1 MIAQNHANHNSSE
14 DGELAPRPEL
24 EILGGV
30 GGERELFMRF
40 RAFFLSAQVSPSS
53 TLLEASWHP

>member
-1 MIAQNHANHNSSE
+1 MIAQNRANHNSSE

-30 GGERELFMRF
+30 GGEGSRGGILVCF
-40 RAFFLSAQVSPSS
+40 
-53 TLLEASWHP
+53 H

>member
-30 GGERELFMRF
+30 GGEGSRGGILVCF
-40 RAFFLSAQVSPSS
+40 
-53 TLLEASWHP
+53 H